1 MPGNAEPCVG
11 EGGSGTSPAKLEVS
25 AGASDGWALLVVLK
39 DSDESRG
46 RCQGFPVSG

>member
-1 MPGNAEPCVG
+1 MARNAEPCVA
-11 EGGSGTSPAKLEVS
+11 EGGSETIPAKLEVS
-25 AGASDGWALLVVLK
+25 AGSSDRWAFLVVLK

>member
-1 MPGNAEPCVG
+1 MARNAEPCVG
-11 EGGSGTSPAKLEVS
+11 EGGSEMIPEKLEVS
-25 AGASDGWALLVVLK
+25 AGASDRCSFLVVLK